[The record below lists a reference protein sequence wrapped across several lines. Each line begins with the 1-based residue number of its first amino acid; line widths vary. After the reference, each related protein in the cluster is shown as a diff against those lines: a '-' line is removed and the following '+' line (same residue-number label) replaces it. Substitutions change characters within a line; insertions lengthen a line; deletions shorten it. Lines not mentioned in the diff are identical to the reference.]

1 MKEIGRY
8 AVLGLAA
15 ALGGLLISDL
25 AGHFFN
31 GMEYGSACVLGVC
44 LYLCFVIVVC
54 TGVILQKLEKLAEKP
69 QDSEPQTGPESSA
82 PQNH

>member
-8 AVLGLAA
+8 AVLGIAA
-15 ALGGLLISDL
+15 ALGGLFTSAF

-54 TGVILQKLEKLAEKP
+54 TGVIIQKLAEKP
-69 QDSEPQTGPESSA
+69 QEGDPQTGPESNT
-82 PQNH
+82 PQSH